1 MLEAAAVADRAKL
14 RKRQAIGSLV
24 QRRSRFMVSPG
35 ELKGSIRREG
45 IVPSIL
51 RGKILDSCRSAGQQ
65 NDHSPLRILTN
76 FYRRRK
82 RIRLYNV
89 PTARCLIRKVFH
101 FESPRARYKA
111 DAAIVWCFDHRFD
124 VVLHKLTKRIGVEFF
139 DPILVAGGAKC
150 LAGNE
155 LERDRQF
162 VLEQVRKSIQLHG
175 THTVLLMLHSDCG
188 AYGGLAA
195 FDNDTAREAENHR
208 QDLHRAVDFLQAE
221 IPELTIRGFFVD
233 FEGVWEADYSK
244 DSALSA

>member
-1 MLEAAAVADRAKL
+1 M
-14 RKRQAIGSLV
+14 
-24 QRRSRFMVSPG
+24 
-35 ELKGSIRREG
+35 
-45 IVPSIL
+45 
-51 RGKILDSCRSAGQQ
+51 
-65 NDHSPLRILTN
+65 PLRRAGALAYFHRTPL
-76 FYRRRK
+76 

-101 FESPRARYKA
+101 FDSPRERYKA

-150 LAGNE
+150 LAGDD

-188 AYGGLAA
+188 AYGGLGA
-195 FDNDTAREAENHR
+195 FDNDTAREAEHHR

-244 DSALSA
+244 DSAISA

>member
-1 MLEAAAVADRAKL
+1 M
-14 RKRQAIGSLV
+14 
-24 QRRSRFMVSPG
+24 
-35 ELKGSIRREG
+35 
-45 IVPSIL
+45 
-51 RGKILDSCRSAGQQ
+51 RGKILDSCRTGRGNKAAIHRPWSC
-65 NDHSPLRILTN
+65 PN
-76 FYRRRK
+76 FYNRQK

-89 PTARCLIRKVFH
+89 PTARCPIRKIFH
-101 FESPRARYKA
+101 FDSPRTRYKA

-150 LAGNE
+150 LAGND

-208 QDLHRAVDFLQAE
+208 QDLHRAVDFLQAQ

-244 DSALSA
+244 DSAISA

>member
-1 MLEAAAVADRAKL
+1 LAYFHRTPE
-14 RKRQAIGSLV
+14 
-24 QRRSRFMVSPG
+24 
-35 ELKGSIRREG
+35 
-45 IVPSIL
+45 
-51 RGKILDSCRSAGQQ
+51 
-65 NDHSPLRILTN
+65 
-76 FYRRRK
+76 

-150 LAGNE
+150 LAGND

-195 FDNDTAREAENHR
+195 FENDTAREAENHR

-244 DSALSA
+244 DSAISA

>member
-1 MLEAAAVADRAKL
+1 
-14 RKRQAIGSLV
+14 
-24 QRRSRFMVSPG
+24 MVSPE

-45 IVPSIL
+45 VVPSDL
-51 RGKILDSCRSAGQQ
+51 RVRFSIPAARRYSKKRPIAVPALD
-65 NDHSPLRILTN
+65 LI
-76 FYRRRK
+76 FYKQPK

-101 FESPRARYKA
+101 FQSPRARYKA

-150 LAGNE
+150 LAGDD

-162 VLEQVRKSIQLHG
+162 VLEQVRKSMELHG

-195 FDNDTAREAENHR
+195 FENDTAREAENHR
-208 QDLHRAVDFLQAE
+208 NDLHRAVDFLQAQ